1 MKFELVDDQ
10 QNSETIVK
18 VIGAGGSGNNAVN
31 RMIQYGLKGVDFIA
45 VNTDNQALERS
56 MADTRIAIGRNLT
69 GGLGAGGMPEV
80 GEQAAEEDRE
90 VLEELLRGAHM
101 VFITAGM
108 GGGTGTGS
116 APVIARIA
124 KEMGALTVGVVTK
137 PFPFERGRKM
147 ELAEAGIQRLR
158 AHVDALITIPNANI
172 QKLVDKR
179 TSIKEAFLMAD
190 DVLRM
195 GVQGISDVVLST
207 GDMNIDFADVRVV
220 MKNQGE
226 ALMGI
231 GLGRGDNRAIDAAT
245 SAIENPMLDNITIEG
260 ATGLLVNVTSSSDLS
275 FMEYS
280 EISEYISS
288 RVSPSAMVKTGWV
301 VDEAMGDEVKVTV
314 IATGFAHEQEE
325 SGNINSGQQ
334 NQAMEKKKEKV
345 LPYEEWSGLFDGR
358 SQERSAERKTHGTQI
373 ESPALSGLLSG
384 GREKDLQIP
393 TIMRERRI

>member
-1 MKFELVDDQ
+1 MNFEVVDDHKA
-10 QNSETIVK
+10 NETIVK

-45 VNTDNQALERS
+45 VNTDSQALERS
-56 MADTRIAIGRNLT
+56 EANTRVPIGRNLT
-69 GGLGAGGMPEV
+69 NGLGAGGMPEV
-80 GEQAAEEDRE
+80 GEQAAEEDRQT
-90 VLEELLRGAHM
+90 LEKLVDGAHM

-124 KEMGALTVGVVTK
+124 KEKGALTVGVVTK

-158 AHVDALITIPNANI
+158 AHVDALIIIPNANI

-179 TSIKEAFLMAD
+179 TTIKEAFLMAD

-207 GDMNIDFADVRVV
+207 GDMNIDFADVKVV

-231 GLGRGDNRAIDAAT
+231 GIGRGDNRAIDAAT
-245 SAIENPMLDNITIEG
+245 TAIENPMLDNITIEG

-280 EISEYISS
+280 EISDYISS
-288 RVSPSAMVKTGWV
+288 RVSTQAMVKTGWV
-301 VDEAMGDEVKVTV
+301 VDDAMGDEVKVTV
-314 IATGFAHEQEE
+314 IATGFQQEQPE
-325 SGNINSGQQ
+325 GQN
-334 NQAMEKKKEKV
+334 NQEREASAVKERKKEKV

-358 SQERSAERKTHGTQI
+358 NKQNSDIPKE
-373 ESPALSGLLSG
+373 PSGSRNRGMLSG
-384 GREKDLQIP
+384 GSEKDLQIP
-393 TIMRERRI
+393 TIMRERRF